1 MVSGGGRGRR
11 GSQEA
16 LCSLLYG
23 CFFFEIIIFLHKL
36 TLCFICLV
44 VNMIIMLFFSVYV
57 SSACKN
63 LLTLSPCFGVF
74 IKGVKN
80 FDSNR
85 LVPSESGQWLK
96 KQKTI
101 EGL

>member
-1 MVSGGGRGRR
+1 MVSGGEWGRR

-16 LCSLLYG
+16 HCSLLYG
-23 CFFFEIIIFLHKL
+23 CFFSETIIFLRKL

-74 IKGVKN
+74 IKGVNN

-85 LVPSESGQWLK
+85 LVPSESGQW
-96 KQKTI
+96 
-101 EGL
+101 